1 MSQEKTNNDTEST
14 PKRLY
19 RSRHDRMLAGVCGG
33 IADYLNVESVL
44 VRIIWVVLT
53 LLGGMGLLM
62 YIASVIIIPEN
73 PEEIGE
79 EEQKKKGDEKTL
91 FWGALLIIIGVGL
104 LLKQFGFFHYFN
116 FWSVPWQ
123 LIWAIFLILVGIF
136 LLYNRESVRY
146 FKGAEAEDES
156 DGADEKQAQI
166 YRSRENRM
174 LSGVCGGL
182 AEYFKIDPTIV
193 RLVYLFLTLASVG
206 IGIIAYIIM
215 VIVFPEKPYENDS
228 SAIERK
234 I

>member
-1 MSQEKTNNDTEST
+1 
-14 PKRLY
+14 
-19 RSRHDRMLAGVCGG
+19 
-33 IADYLNVESVL
+33 
-44 VRIIWVVLT
+44 
-53 LLGGMGLLM
+53 M

-73 PEEIGE
+73 PDEIGE
-79 EEQKKKGDEKTL
+79 EEQTKKSDEKTL
-91 FWGALLIIIGVGL
+91 FWGALLIIIGIGL

-116 FWSVPWQ
+116 FWSIPWQ

-136 LLYNRESVRY
+136 LLYNRESGRF
-146 FKGAEAEDES
+146 FKGTETEYDTDNEPY
-156 DGADEKQAQI
+156 EKQNPI

-206 IGIIAYIIM
+206 IGVIAYIIM

-234 I
+234 V

>member
-1 MSQEKTNNDTEST
+1 MSREKMNSDTGET

-33 IADYLNVESVL
+33 LADYLNVESVL
-44 VRIIWVVLT
+44 IRIVWVVLT

-79 EEQKKKGDEKTL
+79 EEQVKKGNEKTL

-146 FKGAEAEDES
+146 FKKADAEDEEES
-156 DGADEKQAQI
+156 GYEKQAQI

-182 AEYFKIDPTIV
+182 AEYFNIDPTIV

-206 IGIIAYIIM
+206 IGVIAYIIM
-215 VIVFPEKPYENDS
+215 VIVFPEKPYESDS

-234 I
+234 V